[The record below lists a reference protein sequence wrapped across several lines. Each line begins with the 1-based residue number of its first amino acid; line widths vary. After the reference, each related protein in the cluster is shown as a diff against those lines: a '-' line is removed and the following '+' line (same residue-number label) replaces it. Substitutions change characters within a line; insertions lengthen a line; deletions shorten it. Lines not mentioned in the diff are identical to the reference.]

1 VDADGRPVR
10 MAGSEIDITD
20 RRRMEEDLRKT
31 HNLESLGTLA
41 GGIAHDFN
49 NALTGIIGN
58 LALLMQRLEEKTEDH
73 EIVLE
78 AKTAAD
84 MTKGLTAQLMTFA
97 TGGKPIKETTSI
109 EHLVLETTA
118 LSSRGSSLKPEF
130 HIAEDLYGVDIDTG
144 QIGQVVQNLVINA
157 KQAMPDGGKLKV
169 SARNV
174 ELSGQ
179 DTLPLPPGSYV
190 KVTVEHL
197 EAPVSGL
204 IRIYQRPFSPYS
216 KNNPDAHEALSMED
230 YVMARYWDDGTIII
244 LESGGGQDGK

>member
-97 TGGKPIKETTSI
+97 WLEIAYEWIMGMIDKLLNSAIHVYIRNRIMVIRQKMQLIMGQYFGKVGFVASIKS
-109 EHLVLETTA
+109 HYKVFKPYLA
-118 LSSRGSSLKPEF
+118 RFLK
-130 HIAEDLYGVDIDTG
+130 
-144 QIGQVVQNLVINA
+144 N
-157 KQAMPDGGKLKV
+157 
-169 SARNV
+169 
-174 ELSGQ
+174 
-179 DTLPLPPGSYV
+179 
-190 KVTVEHL
+190 
-197 EAPVSGL
+197 
-204 IRIYQRPFSPYS
+204 
-216 KNNPDAHEALSMED
+216 
-230 YVMARYWDDGTIII
+230 
-244 LESGGGQDGK
+244 